1 MFKPIYLKSRNCIG
15 MRFGIVETKI
25 GMAMLLKSFR
35 FHKSDKTLLPLT
47 FSKKNIVLSPD
58 GGLFLRIEAI

>member
-1 MFKPIYLKSRNCIG
+1 

-35 FHKSDKTLLPLT
+35 FHKSDKTEIPLT
-47 FSKKNIVLSPD
+47 FSKKSLVLSPD
-58 GGLFLRIEAI
+58 GGLFLKIETL